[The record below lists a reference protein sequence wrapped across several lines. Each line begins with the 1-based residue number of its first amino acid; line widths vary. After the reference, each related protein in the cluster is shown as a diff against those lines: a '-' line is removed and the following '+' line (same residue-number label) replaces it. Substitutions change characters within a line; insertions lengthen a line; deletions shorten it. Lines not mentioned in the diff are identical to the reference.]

1 MKHWW
6 KDLATIL
13 KATVG
18 CAIFALGFDLF
29 LVPND
34 LNAGGL
40 TGLSMVLV
48 HLIGYGTI
56 GIVSALMNLPLF
68 ILAGIIF
75 LKIPNCQSRFIAEIA
90 VNLIRVIA
98 QLFKA
103 RLHLNDVVCLLS
115 IGNHPCCKGSRKG

>member
-56 GIVSALMNLPLF
+56 GIVSALMNLPLL
-68 ILAGIIF
+68 ILAGIKIGKRF
-75 LKIPNCQSRFIAEIA
+75 LGRNATKFVVYRYFCDP
-90 VNLIRVIA
+90 
-98 QLFKA
+98 A
-103 RLHLNDVVCLLS
+103 RT
-115 IGNHPCCKGSRKG
+115 